1 MSISYA
7 EQPMNGTDQSG
18 VAVRAVVFDFDGV
31 LRHWDHVETFAI
43 EERFGLPRGSIHTYA
58 FDAGLNQSV
67 ITGQISDDE
76 WRDTVANR
84 LAQHH
89 GDDMRDA
96 ALEWRARI
104 GVLDPTMV
112 DLVRTIR
119 SQITVAL
126 LTNATSRLTSDL
138 VRHGLVDDFDYVFN
152 SSEIGLSKP
161 DQQIFDFVAATLGLR
176 NDEWLFIDDT
186 EENVVKASSLGI
198 RSHLYSNQVELESW
212 LKSHSNLSLARR
224 S

>member
-1 MSISYA
+1 VNA
-7 EQPMNGTDQSG
+7 TDQRD

-31 LRHWDHVETFAI
+31 LRHWDHGETFAI
-43 EERFGLPRGSIHTYA
+43 EDRFGLPRGSIHTVA
-58 FDAGLNQSV
+58 FDAGLNHRV

-84 LAQHH
+84 LSHHH
-89 GDDMRDA
+89 GDEMRDA

-104 GVLDPTMV
+104 GVLDPSMV
-112 DLVRTIR
+112 ELVRTIR
-119 SQITVAL
+119 SQLTVGL
-126 LTNATSRLTSDL
+126 LTNATSRLMSDL
-138 VRHGLVDDFDYVFN
+138 VQHGLVDDFDYIFN

-176 NDEWLFIDDT
+176 YDEWLFIDDT
-186 EENVVKASSLGI
+186 EENVVTASTLGI

-212 LKSHSNLSLARR
+212 LKSHSNLLLERR
-224 S
+224 V